1 MLVFLHGS
9 GERGTDLNL
18 VRRHGPP
25 KEVAKGRKFPFII
38 ISPQCPDGQWW
49 DVDALGGMIKKVER
63 DYKIDRRREY
73 LTGIS
78 MGGYGAWAWAIA
90 EPRRFA
96 AVAPIC
102 GGGDD
107 SLVDKIRT
115 VPVWAFHGDA
125 DQSVPIAEDQ
135 KMVDALQDAGGNV
148 KFTVVKGGQHDIW
161 SDMKSSIGCYRTG
174 AKFDPAPLF
183 IEFGKYRLKVFEV
196 LRKLNDLWVR
206 CREFSAQ
213 LVCGLQVLS
222 PFFDLSLLELYL
234 CDVV

>member
-1 MLVFLHGS
+1 MLPLLAAALLQVPQLPKDGATFSGRVLKQVSVSYLVSLPEGYDPQGDKSYPVLVFLHGS

-161 SDMKSSIGCYRTG
+161 SDIYAGTEI
-174 AKFDPAPLF
+174 FDWL
-183 IEFGKYRLKVFEV
+183 
-196 LRKLNDLWVR
+196 
-206 CREFSAQ
+206 
-213 LVCGLQVLS
+213 LS
-222 PFFDLSLLELYL
+222 HRR
-234 CDVV
+234 